1 LEKESNI
8 NWNRARDWVLTE
20 QAHWVAIDKPSG
32 VLSVPDRF
40 GKEESL
46 KTWLIKQYGSI
57 FPVHRIDRDT
67 SGLIIFARTPEA
79 QQDLSAQFE
88 QRTTEKFYLGFVV
101 GCPAQASGSI
111 EAPIAEHPAK
121 NGTMIIHR
129 NGKQA
134 HTEYSLVDR
143 FPGYALLQF
152 KILTGRTH
160 QIRIHAREMGH
171 PIVCDPI
178 YGDGQP
184 FLLSSLKK
192 KFHLSKYVESERPL
206 LGRLGLHAHQLSFRD
221 LDGNPIQLEAPLHK
235 DMRAMIQQLRK
246 HRGS

>member
-1 LEKESNI
+1 
-8 NWNRARDWVLTE
+8 
-20 QAHWVAIDKPSG
+20 
-32 VLSVPDRF
+32 
-40 GKEESL
+40 
-46 KTWLIKQYGSI
+46 
-57 FPVHRIDRDT
+57 
-67 SGLIIFARTPEA
+67 
-79 QQDLSAQFE
+79 
-88 QRTTEKFYLGFVV
+88 
-101 GCPAQASGSI
+101 
-111 EAPIAEHPAK
+111 
-121 NGTMIIHR
+121 
-129 NGKQA
+129 
-134 HTEYSLVDR
+134 VDR

-221 LDGNPIQLEAPLHK
+221 LDGNSIQLEAPLHK